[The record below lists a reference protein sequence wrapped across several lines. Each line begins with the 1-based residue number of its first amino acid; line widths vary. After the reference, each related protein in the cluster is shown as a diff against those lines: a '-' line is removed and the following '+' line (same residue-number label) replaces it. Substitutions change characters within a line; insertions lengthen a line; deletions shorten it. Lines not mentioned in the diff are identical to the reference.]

1 MSRTTVRV
9 SGTVDRNLRLSGI
22 MQTLMQQYFDA
33 DGAFLDYG
41 GGYGLVVRLMRER
54 RFDFRSHAAM
64 RRTS

>member
-1 MSRTTVRV
+1 
-9 SGTVDRNLRLSGI
+9 

-41 GGYGLVVRLMRER
+41 GGYGLVVRLMRAR
-54 RFDFRSHAAM
+54 RFDFRWHAGM